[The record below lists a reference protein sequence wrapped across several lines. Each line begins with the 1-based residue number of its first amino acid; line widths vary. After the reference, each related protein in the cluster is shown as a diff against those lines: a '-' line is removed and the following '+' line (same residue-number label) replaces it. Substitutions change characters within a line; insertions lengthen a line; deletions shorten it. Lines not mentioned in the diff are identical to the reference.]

1 MFWLHVLVSLA
12 PCWSHAQDYD
22 PPRYNLSLD
31 LPPEQ
36 RWQPVLRQYNNTDVK
51 EAMRYVL
58 DTTLPKWVHAI
69 IRPLAE
75 VELAFLIHEPYAGE
89 IKGIAR
95 TLGVNV
101 GDVVALNLCYEA
113 TAFCTSIIAQD
124 DNGNVYHGRNLDY
137 NFPDILRKLT
147 MDLDFIQNEK
157 VAYTGTTFLGYV
169 GLWTG
174 QRPYVFTVS
183 GDARVKGDWWKNAIS
198 AFFKRSSPVSW
209 LVRDA
214 LNADNDFEAAALR
227 LSKTPII
234 AETYYIMGG
243 TQPKEG
249 LVITRNRD
257 GPADLWPLDPLH
269 GEWFRVETNYD
280 HWTTPPPFDDRRSPA
295 IKALNATGQTNINT
309 DSLYKVLSV
318 KPVINSNTI
327 YTTVMS
333 AASPEKYTTRIRNEP
348 SIRATN

>member
-1 MFWLHVLVSLA
+1 MFWLHVLVTLA
-12 PCWSHAQDYD
+12 SCWSHALDYD

-36 RWQPVLRQYNNTDVK
+36 RWQPVLRHYNSTEVK

-75 VELAFLIHEPYAGE
+75 IELAFLIHEPYAGE

-124 DNGNVYHGRNLDY
+124 DKGNVYHGRNLDY
-137 NFPDILRKLT
+137 DFPDILRKLT

-183 GDARVKGDWWKNAIS
+183 GDARVQGEWWKNAIS

-214 LNADNDFEAAALR
+214 LNDDHDFEAAALR

-257 GPADLWPLDPLH
+257 GPADLWPLDPLN

-295 IKALNATGQTNINT
+295 IEALNATGQANINT
-309 DSLYKVLSV
+309 NSLYQVLSV
-318 KPVINSNTI
+318 KPVINSNTV
-327 YTTVMS
+327 YTTVMG
-333 AASPEKYTTRIRNEP
+333 AATPEKYTTRIRNEV
-348 SIRATN
+348 

>member
-1 MFWLHVLVSLA
+1 MVGLHWLILLA
-12 PCWSHAQDYD
+12 PCLSLAQDYA

-36 RWQPVLRQYNNTDVK
+36 RWEPVLKHYNYTELKADMDCVFS
-51 EAMRYVL
+51 
-58 DTTLPKWVHAI
+58 TSLPKWVHAL

-75 VELAFLIHEPYAGE
+75 VDLAFLVPEPYAGE
-89 IKGIAR
+89 IRGIAK

-124 DNGNVYHGRNLDY
+124 DKGNVYHGRNLDY
-137 NFPDILRKLT
+137 NFPNMLKKIT
-147 MDLDFIQNEK
+147 VDLDFIQNGK

-174 QRPYVFTVS
+174 QRPYEFTVS
-183 GDARVKGDWWKNAIS
+183 GDARERGEWWENAIS

-209 LVRDA
+209 LIRDV
-214 LNADNDFEAAALR
+214 LNDGKDFEAAALR

-234 AETYYIMGG
+234 AETYYIIGG
-243 TQPKEG
+243 TQSKEG
-249 LVITRNRD
+249 LVITRNRN
-257 GPADLWPLDPLH
+257 GPADLWPLDPLR
-269 GEWFRVETNYD
+269 GEWFHVETNYD
-280 HWTTPPPFDDRRSPA
+280 HWTTPPPSDDRRTPA
-295 IKALNATGQTNINT
+295 IKALNATGQANINT

-318 KPVINSNTI
+318 KPVMNANTI

-333 AASPEKYTTRIRNEP
+333 AATPEKYTTQIRNE
-348 SIRATN
+348 A

>member
-1 MFWLHVLVSLA
+1 MIGLRLVLIFLA
-12 PCWSHAQDYD
+12 PWFCLAQDYA

-31 LPPEQ
+31 LLPEQ
-36 RWQPVLRQYNNTDVK
+36 RWEPVLKHYNYTEVK
-51 EAMRYVL
+51 EVIDHVL
-58 DTTLPKWVHAI
+58 DISLPKWVHAI
-69 IRPLAE
+69 IRPLADL
-75 VELAFLIHEPYAGE
+75 ELAFLVHEPYAGE

-124 DNGNVYHGRNLDY
+124 NKGNVYHGRNLDY
-137 NFPDILRKLT
+137 NFPDILRKVT
-147 MDLDFIQNEK
+147 MDLDFIQNGK
-157 VAYTGTTFLGYV
+157 VAYTGTTFLGYI

-174 QRPYVFTVS
+174 QKPYDFTIS
-183 GDARVKGDWWKNAIS
+183 GDAREGGNWWENAIS

-209 LVRDA
+209 LIRDA
-214 LNADNDFEAAALR
+214 LNDAKDFEAASLQ

-234 AETYYIMGG
+234 AETYYIIGG

-257 GPADLWPLDPLH
+257 GPADLWPLDPLR
-269 GEWFRVETNYD
+269 GVWFHVETNYD
-280 HWTTPPPFDDRRSPA
+280 HWTTPPPFDDRRTPA
-295 IKALNATGQTNINT
+295 IKALNATGQANINT

-318 KPVINSNTI
+318 KPVMNLNTI

-333 AASPEKYTTRIRNEP
+333 AVNPEKYTTRIRNK
-348 SIRATN
+348 I